1 MPGAEH
7 PNIVVFLRNYA
18 LCLRAMDRCHT
29 SQTLAWMLHSPESEI
44 RDNQREVF
52 QCRAHLMWLL
62 NATAVCAI
70 EGFWLPLTVEIAS
83 LTEAQGRDA
92 RNRLVSASLLRS
104 LIDS

>member
-1 MPGAEH
+1 M
-7 PNIVVFLRNYA
+7 
-18 LCLRAMDRCHT
+18 
-29 SQTLAWMLHSPESEI
+29 
-44 RDNQREVF
+44 F

-70 EGFWLPLTVEIAS
+70 EGFRPPLTVEIAG